1 MRCVISIY
9 HNIALFFSLCAAS
22 LSSGGVF
29 RIPLSVFQ
37 NGDNTV
43 DLSILVLCQG
53 SVVTLDRSL
62 ILSVQVFQQEA
73 FTATVVSVDP
83 EDYGSLVASFP
94 ITCEVT
100 VEVDNLV
107 IGISATGSQRVLL
120 IGFSVNGL
128 RVQYRG

>member
-1 MRCVISIY
+1 MCNFY
-9 HNIALFFSLCAAS
+9 HNTALFFFLRTAS

-29 RIPLSVFQ
+29 RIPLNVFQ

-43 DLSILVLCQG
+43 DLSILVLCAD
-53 SVVTLDRSL
+53 SIVTLDRSL
-62 ILSVQVFQQEA
+62 ILSVQVPQQEV
-73 FTATVVSVDP
+73 FTVTVISVDP
-83 EDYGSLVASFP
+83 ENYGSLVASFP
-94 ITCEVT
+94 IICEVA

-107 IGISATGSQRVLL
+107 ISVSPTGGSQRVLL

>member
-1 MRCVISIY
+1 M
-9 HNIALFFSLCAAS
+9 
-22 LSSGGVF
+22 
-29 RIPLSVFQ
+29 FQ

-83 EDYGSLVASFP
+83 ENYGSLVASFP

-107 IGISATGSQRVLL
+107 ISVSPTGGTQRVLL
-120 IGFSVNGL
+120 LGYAVNGGP
-128 RVQYRG
+128 VEYQSE